1 MRRVGFLHSLQ
12 ICLTLIL
19 ICVFLLANGLK
30 SFKSTFDLTVR
41 TLRFLSTNGL
51 RFFLQFWY
59 SKQPMFWLPLGLVP
73 WYIEWI
79 LSFPRAP
86 IGSVSI
92 QIWGVAC
99 LTVVQLVGA
108 AVVAVF
114 VLESGAAQAGK
125 GKQPMMMEA
134 QQTVGKNSE
143 KEL

>member
-1 MRRVGFLHSLQ
+1 
-12 ICLTLIL
+12 
-19 ICVFLLANGLK
+19 
-30 SFKSTFDLTVR
+30 
-41 TLRFLSTNGL
+41 
-51 RFFLQFWY
+51 
-59 SKQPMFWLPLGLVP
+59 MFWLPLGLVP